1 MVAPAFG
8 FSIGD
13 FIAAIHLVKKIS
25 IALKDSGGAAD
36 EYRSLYTELQ
46 QLQLVLEELRDLPT
60 SSNASLNHYNAVR
73 GMAYQV
79 QVPLK
84 AFVTKMRAY
93 YEMLGPQADV
103 TDWRFSKR
111 KIQYALS
118 MKNDVK
124 EMRAAVTMKI
134 VSVTLLLALPT
145 R

>member
-8 FSIGD
+8 FSVGD

-25 IALKDSGGAAD
+25 IALKDSEGAAD

-103 TDWRFSKR
+103 TDWRSSKR